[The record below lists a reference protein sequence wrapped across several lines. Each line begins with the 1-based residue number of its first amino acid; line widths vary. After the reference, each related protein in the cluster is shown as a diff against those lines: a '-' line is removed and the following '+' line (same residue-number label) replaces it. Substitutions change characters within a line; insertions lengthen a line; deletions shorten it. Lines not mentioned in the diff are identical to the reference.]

1 MPLAGGCPTTFTN
14 MKKLGYAEDY
24 IPGRT
29 IIKPGDMIYYS
40 ISHIS
45 IAGTVSKNGFES
57 IDGNYG
63 LTQGGS
69 VRYQALRTEGYA
81 TREHGGIKGIIRVV
95 ES

>member
-1 MPLAGGCPTTFTN
+1 MR
-14 MKKLGYAEDY
+14 KLGYAEAY
-24 IPGRT
+24 IPGKT
-29 IIKPGDMIYYS
+29 IIKPGDMVFYNC
-40 ISHIS
+40 SHIS
-45 IAGTVSKNGFES
+45 IAGVTDNNGFES